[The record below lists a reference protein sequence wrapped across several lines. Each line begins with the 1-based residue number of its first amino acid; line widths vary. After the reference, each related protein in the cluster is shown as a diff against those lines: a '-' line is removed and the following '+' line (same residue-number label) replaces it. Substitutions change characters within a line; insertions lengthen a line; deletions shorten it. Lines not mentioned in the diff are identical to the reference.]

1 MGSIEESNNKNNDHM
16 AVVSY
21 KNLKVRGVTNVRV
34 VDASV
39 MPIVPSK

>member
-1 MGSIEESNNKNNDHM
+1 MGSIEESNNESNDHM
-16 AVVSY
+16 AVVNY

>member
-1 MGSIEESNNKNNDHM
+1 MGLTEEKNNESNDHM

-39 MPIVPSK
+39 MPNVPSK

>member
-1 MGSIEESNNKNNDHM
+1 MGSIEESNNESNDHM